1 MLKLFWTLG
10 LVSLLAACDQPLQQ
24 LPLEQGSDEQG
35 HVPASQATAQANAA
49 VAKTIATFD
58 QTDLEDAARG
68 FMAKPDSLVVT
79 SADGRVV
86 WDQDAYAFMQDD
98 VPQSANPSLWRQAR
112 LNNQYGLYKVTEG
125 IYQLRGFDLANMTL
139 IRGQTGWIVI
149 DPLTVVETA
158 ERAMAFARE
167 QLIKDEPV
175 SAILFTHSHVDHFGG
190 VAAISRD
197 YPDVDIIAPEGFL
210 EEAVSENVM
219 AGIAMQRRAGYMYG
233 RDLARSPRGHIG
245 TGLGKEPPRTGT
257 ISIARPTITIDHTV
271 QKLDID
277 GVAFEFQNA
286 PGSEAP
292 AELTF
297 YLPQFKAYCGAEV
310 VSRNIHNVYT
320 LRGAKVRDALK
331 WSHYI
336 QQALDL
342 FGDRA
347 EIYFGSHQ
355 WPVWG
360 QERIV
365 AFMKRQRDVYKYIHD
380 QTVRM
385 ANLGY
390 TPKEIAERL
399 KMPASLQ
406 SDFSNRGYYGTVKHN
421 AKAVYQRY
429 FGWYD
434 ANPANLDPLPPASAG
449 KRYVKALGGAEA
461 VLSQA
466 GAAYGDGDYRWVAEL
481 LNHLVMAQ
489 PDNQEARALLAKA
502 YDQMGYQAES
512 GPWRD
517 VYLSAAYEL
526 RNGKTQDGINVADA
540 VGMLRALPLDT
551 FFDSMAA
558 RLNGLRAEGKDLKI
572 AFRFTDLDEGYV
584 LWLENAVLH
593 HRKARAEEDV
603 NATLKLTHE
612 MFLAMSTG
620 QLGLKETLM
629 SDDLDVDGSRLDLI
643 AFFRLFDKFDGRF
656 AIVTPD

>member
-1 MLKLFWTLG
+1 MLKYVWP
-10 LVSLLAACDQPLQQ
+10 LAVVAALSACEQAPQA
-24 LPLEQGSDEQG
+24 LPLEQGSDAQG
-35 HVPASQATAQANAA
+35 HVPASQITAQANAA
-49 VAKTIATFD
+49 VAKTIAGFD
-58 QTDLEDAARG
+58 QSDLDEAARG
-68 FMAKPDSLVVT
+68 LMAKPDSLVVT
-79 SADGRVV
+79 TADGRPV
-86 WDQDAYAFMQDD
+86 WDQDAYTFMQPE

-112 LNNQYGLYKVTEG
+112 LNNQYGLYEVTDG

-139 IRGQTGWIVI
+139 IRGGSGWIVI

-158 ERAMAFARE
+158 QRALEFARE

-190 VAAISRD
+190 VAAITRE
-197 YPDVDIIAPEGFL
+197 YPDVPIYAPQGFL

-245 TGLGKEPPRTGT
+245 TGLGKEPPRAGT
-257 ISIARPTITIDHTV
+257 ISIARPTVIIDHTV
-271 QKLDID
+271 QKMDID

-297 YLPQFKAYCGAEV
+297 YLPQFKAFCGAEV
-310 VSRNIHNVYT
+310 VSRNIHNLYT

-331 WSHYI
+331 WSQYI

-342 FGDRA
+342 FGSRA
-347 EIYFGSHQ
+347 DVYFGSHQ

-360 QERIV
+360 QARIQG
-365 AFMKRQRDVYKYIHD
+365 FMKRQRDVYKYIHD

-390 TPKEIAERL
+390 TPKEIAEQL
-399 KMPASLQ
+399 KMPQSLR

-434 ANPANLDPLPPASAG
+434 GNPANLDPLPPVAAG
-449 KRYVKALGGAEA
+449 KRYVKALGGADA

-466 GAAYGDGDYRWVAEL
+466 STAYADGDYRWVAEL

-489 PDNQEARALLAKA
+489 PDNPDARALLAKA

-526 RNGKTQDGINVADA
+526 RHGKTKTGINVADA
-540 VGMLRALPLDT
+540 IEMLRVLPLDT

-572 AFRFTDLDEGYV
+572 NFNFTDLQENHV
-584 LWLENAVLH
+584 LWLENAVMH
-593 HRKARAEEDV
+593 HRKMPLAEDAD
-603 NATLKLTHE
+603 ATLSLTHE
-612 MFLAMSTG
+612 VFLAMATD
-620 QLGLKETLM
+620 QLGLKDTLL
-629 SDDLDVDGSRLDLI
+629 SDDLEVDGSRLDLI
-643 AFFRLFDKFDGRF
+643 GFFRLFDKFDGLF